1 MFNNI
6 KFPTL
11 IISSPRTGSTILG
24 DYISQLNDHVKFFS
38 EPHLNLDH
46 YREFLEYSKNSN
58 NFILKIHARDYHN
71 YDLNLTDF
79 YIIRLQRRDVIDQ
92 IASYYL
98 ADIRKKFGYDNN
110 NEYKDYMNS
119 MIEYDFKV
127 IDMIINTTL
136 TFNRFLDNFDR
147 DFSVTFDQDLW
158 YEDLNFDL
166 NKIDFDL
173 NDHLNR
179 KHRMFKT
186 PYPKNYNILKA
197 IISKKLDNKSDM

>member
-38 EPHLNLDH
+38 EPHLDRDH
-46 YREFLEYSKNSN
+46 YSEFLEYSKNSN
-58 NFILKIHARDYHN
+58 NYILKFHARDLHH
-71 YDLNLTDF
+71 YDVNLTDF
-79 YIIRLQRRDVIDQ
+79 YLIRLRRHDIVNQ

-98 ADIRKKFGYDNN
+98 ADIRNKFGGYNPDHD
-110 NEYKDYMNS
+110 EYKNYMNS
-119 MIEYDFKV
+119 MVDYDFKLLNIV
-127 IDMIINTTL
+127 INSTIK
-136 TFNRFLDNFDR
+136 FNRCLDNFDR

-166 NKIDFDL
+166 DKSIHDNY
-173 NDHLNR
+173 R
-179 KHRMFKT
+179 VFKT
-186 PYPKNYNILKA
+186 AYPKNYHLLK
-197 IISKKLDNKSDM
+197 IMISKKLDNKS

>member
-71 YDLNLTDF
+71 YDLNLDDF
-79 YIIRLQRRDVIDQ
+79 YIIRLRRRDVINQ
-92 IASYYL
+92 IVSYYL
-98 ADIRKKFGYDNN
+98 AHVRKKFGYDNN
-110 NEYKDYMNS
+110 DDEYKDYLNS
-119 MIEYDFKV
+119 MIEYDFRV
-127 IDMIINTTL
+127 INMIIKATL
-136 TFNRFLDNFDR
+136 TFNRYLDKFDKE
-147 DFSVTFDQDLW
+147 FSVVFDQDLW

-166 NKIDFDL
+166 NKTQDE
-173 NDHLNR
+173 NYH
-179 KHRMFKT
+179 MFKT
-186 PYPKNYNILKA
+186 PYPKNYNTLKS
-197 IISKKLDNKSDM
+197 IVSKKLCLKSNM